1 MRGLIVFD
9 CDGTLV
15 DSQHT
20 IVESMVAAFHANDWP
35 APDAARVRGV
45 VGLSLDEAIAIL
57 APQCPTERRVAI
69 RTAYKSAFAK
79 AHSRGDHEEVTYP
92 GVVEVLD
99 TLSAEEYTLGIATGK
114 STNGLRAT
122 LTRLHLLDRF
132 ATLQTADT
140 APSKPH
146 PTMLR
151 QAMAETCATPETTA
165 LIGDTTFD
173 MNMARNAGT
182 SAIGVTWGYHGV
194 DALRRAGAHALAES
208 AADLP
213 PAVRALVPPF
223 GNDDH

>member
-1 MRGLIVFD
+1 MHGLIVFD

-20 IVESMVAAFHANDWP
+20 IVESMVTAFLANDRA
-35 APDAARVRGV
+35 APDVARVRGI
-45 VGLSLDEAIAIL
+45 VGLSLDEAIAVL
-57 APQCPTERRVAI
+57 APQCPAEQRTAI
-69 RTAYKSAFAK
+69 GTAYKSAFAE
-79 AHSRGDHEEVTYP
+79 ARSRGDHDEVAYP
-92 GVVEVLD
+92 GVVAVLD
-99 TLSAEEYTLGIATGK
+99 TLSAEGYALGIATGK

-122 LTRLHLLDRF
+122 LTRLRLLDRF

-151 QAMAETCATPETTA
+151 QAMAEACATPETTA

-182 SAIGVTWGYHGV
+182 SAIGVTWGYHGE
-194 DALRRAGAHALAES
+194 DALRRAGAHALAEC
-208 AADLP
+208 AADLL
-213 PAVRALVPPF
+213 PAVRRLIPTLRE
-223 GNDDH
+223 